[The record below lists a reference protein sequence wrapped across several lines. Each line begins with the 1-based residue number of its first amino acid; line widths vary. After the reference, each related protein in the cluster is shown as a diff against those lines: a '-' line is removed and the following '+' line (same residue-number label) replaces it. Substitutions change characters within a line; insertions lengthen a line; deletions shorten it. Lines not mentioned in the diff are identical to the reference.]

1 MHAEPHFGL
10 FILRFK
16 SKLPTVAGI
25 GMQISVFARKSDFQE
40 VTQIKGLLKAWSPKV
55 FQYGETSRVGK
66 SSREVVILFKPQLSE
81 ELIRVAAEVRILSPG
96 CYLLV
101 IGEGIP
107 GMSMF
112 HAQVNCVLQPSEVA
126 RLPEVIHELK
136 SRLERITVDGASLAL
151 QELQEKNKELEKINF
166 ELDRFVYS
174 ASHDLRSPLTSVL
187 GLLYLLREEVKA
199 EGAQRYVSLMEESIL
214 KLDNIIRDIV
224 AYSRNNRAGLQI
236 EEIRLQELVTDVTPA
251 LRYLETGEIS
261 VNNCVKVEAES
272 SISSD
277 RNRLVTVLSNLISN
291 SIKYRHPSR
300 QPEIKLRLERNG
312 QHLCLIISDNGIGI
326 KEYHLEKIFDMFYR
340 TSDHST
346 GSGLGLYIVRET
358 IKKLGGT
365 IRVESVVNQGTTF
378 TITLPLAYA

>member
-1 MHAEPHFGL
+1 MPAVAE
-10 FILRFK
+10 
-16 SKLPTVAGI
+16 I
-25 GMQISVFARKSDFQE
+25 GMQISIFARKSDFQE
-40 VTQIKGLLKAWSPKV
+40 VTHIKGLLKSWSPKV

-107 GMSMF
+107 GMSLF
-112 HAQVNCVLQPSEVA
+112 HAQVNCTLQSSEVA

-136 SRLERITVDGASLAL
+136 SRLERTTVDGSSLAL
-151 QELQEKNKELEKINF
+151 KELQEKNEELEKINF

-236 EEIRLQELVTDVTPA
+236 EEIRLQELIADVAPS
-251 LRYLETGEIS
+251 LRYLENEEIS
-261 VNNCVKVEAES
+261 VNGCVKVEAES

-277 RNRLVTVLSNLISN
+277 RNRLVTILSNLISN

-300 QPEIKLRLERNG
+300 QPEIKLKLERNG
-312 QHLCLIISDNGIGI
+312 QHLFLIISDNGIGI

>member
-1 MHAEPHFGL
+1 
-10 FILRFK
+10 
-16 SKLPTVAGI
+16 
-25 GMQISVFARKSDFQE
+25 MQISIFARKSDFQE
-40 VTQIKGLLKAWSPKV
+40 VTHIKGLLKEWSPKV
-55 FQYGETSRVGK
+55 FQYGETARVGK
-66 SSREVVILFKPQLSE
+66 LTREIVILYKPQLTE
-81 ELIRVAAEVRILSPG
+81 ELIRIAAEVRILSPS

-107 GMSMF
+107 GMTLF
-112 HAQVNCVLQPSEVA
+112 HAQVNCALQLSEIG
-126 RLPEVIHELK
+126 RIPELIHELK
-136 SRLERITVDGASLAL
+136 ARAERITSDGGSMAM

-236 EEIRLQELVTDVTPA
+236 EEIQLPELISDVEPG
-251 LRYLETGEIS
+251 LRYLETGEITVS
-261 VNNCVKVEAES
+261 GCVKVKAAFPF
-272 SISSD
+272 SSD
-277 RNRLVTVLSNLISN
+277 RNRLVTILNNLISN
-291 SIKYRHPSR
+291 SIKYRHPAR
-300 QPEIKLRLERNG
+300 LPEIELNLERNG
-312 QHLCLIISDNGIGI
+312 QHIVLVVSDNGIGI

-365 IRVESVVNQGTTF
+365 VRVESVVNQGTKF